1 MNEPAAYYD
10 CPKRIFL
17 FALKL
22 KVTILFVNKS
32 YYDDAVSAFFTSAFY
47 EEGSF
52 LSSKVGSSIFSLNRE
67 KGALTF

>member
-1 MNEPAAYYD
+1 LIPKKWGMNEPAAYYD

-32 YYDDAVSAFFTSAFY
+32 YYDDAVSAFLTSAFY
-47 EEGSF
+47 
-52 LSSKVGSSIFSLNRE
+52 
-67 KGALTF
+67 